1 MKLTTKQLRQIIKEE
16 LNEMIESES
25 VYIDH
30 DEKLKLARF
39 ISTPNPEQIG
49 TALGLADDMELISG
63 VEYEE
68 DILPG
73 APVVEHTWR
82 FNVLDTPFMDELE
95 RQYKQRPSQ
104 LNSFGARNEDGL
116 TIIYH
121 RDRNVCEVKLTEYY
135 T

>member
-1 MKLTTKQLRQIIKEE
+1 MKLTTKQLKQIIKEE

-25 VYIDH
+25 VSIDH

-49 TALGLADDMELISG
+49 TALQLADDMELISG

-68 DILPG
+68 DILDGQPM
-73 APVVEHTWR
+73 VEHTWR
-82 FNVLDTPFMDELE
+82 FGVLDATFMDELE

-104 LNSFGARNEDGL
+104 LTVFGARNEDGL
-116 TIIYH
+116 MITYH
-121 RDRNVCEVKLTEYY
+121 RERNVCEVELTEYY
-135 T
+135 M

>member
-1 MKLTTKQLRQIIKEE
+1 MKLTTKQLKQIIKEE
-16 LNEMIESES
+16 LNEMIGSES
-25 VYIDH
+25 IAIDH
-30 DEKLKLARF
+30 GEKLKLARF

-73 APVVEHTWR
+73 APVVEHAWR

-116 TIIYH
+116 TITYH
-121 RDRNVCEVKLTEYY
+121 RDRSVCEVKLTEYY